1 MPFYPKQDPSLDL
14 NHQQKGGGQ
23 LQPMDE
29 NGEGYAPLIMSPNS
43 LPCINTN
50 GCEYLGGLSHHPMV
64 EMTNQ
69 EWKSK
74 NA

>member
-1 MPFYPKQDPSLDL
+1 
-14 NHQQKGGGQ
+14 
-23 LQPMDE
+23 MDE
-29 NGEGYAPLIMSPNS
+29 NGEEYAPLIMSPNS

-50 GCEYLGGLSHHPMV
+50 ECEYLGGLSHHPMV